1 MTKILALT
9 GGVGGAKLALGL
21 SRVLPADELMFAVNT
36 GDDFQH
42 LGLNI
47 SPDIDSLTYALAQ
60 VNNNELGWGRENE
73 TWQFIETFGALGG
86 EDWFRLG
93 DQDLALHVRRT
104 ELLQQGA
111 TLTEA
116 TAEIT
121 RAMGIAHQVVPMTD
135 DPVETIVHSD
145 RGDLAFQHYFV
156 RDRCQPSVSGFTF
169 RGVNEARLN
178 PRIANWLEDCD
189 GIIICPSNPYVSV
202 DPLLALE
209 GFRDALQERPV
220 VAVSP
225 IVGGLAIKGP
235 AAKMM
240 RELNVPSTA
249 MAVGEHYDGLLD
261 GYIID
266 ETDESDAETIQQRLK
281 IPTIVTNTIMVT
293 LADRVSLAEDTLGL
307 LREMIATV

>member
-21 SRVLPADELMFAVNT
+21 SRVLSADELMFAVNT

-93 DQDLALHVRRT
+93 DQDLALHVRRS
-104 ELLQQGA
+104 ELLKQGA

-178 PRIANWLEDCD
+178 PRIADWLEDCD
-189 GIIICPSNPYVSV
+189 GIVICPSNPYVSV
-202 DPLLALE
+202 DPLLALT
-209 GFRDALQERPV
+209 GFRDALRERPV

-281 IPTIVTNTIMVT
+281 IPTTVTNTIMVT

-307 LREMIATV
+307 LREIATV